1 MWKPFRSIYLQASL
15 DGMGKRGDYMRKGQ
29 NWDRI
34 VENRIRMLRECP
46 HIDFCVLATVSIMN
60 VLHVPDFYKEWVE
73 KKYIRPSEMQLNI
86 LFEPRHFNIRGLPTA
101 FKKSVEEKYRDFIDN
116 YLAIL
121 GEQGNRAKGYFESVL
136 RYMFAEDWEVLNEF
150 RSYTEQLDILRNE
163 RFADTFPELASL
175 A

>member
-1 MWKPFRSIYLQASL
+1 
-15 DGMGKRGDYMRKGQ
+15 
-29 NWDRI
+29 
-34 VENRIRMLRECP
+34 
-46 HIDFCVLATVSIMN
+46 MN

-121 GEQGNRAKGYFESVL
+121 GGQGNRAKGYFESVL
-136 RYMFAEDWEVLNEF
+136 RYMFAEDWDVLNEF
-150 RSYTEQLDILRNE
+150 RCYTEQLDILRNE